1 MHQCLKDSR
10 PLSIRVDRRVLTL
23 GAKGNAGRGM
33 KHEILDIHE
42 LLDIDLKKFERDNSI
57 KLVPTFNN
65 LRDSSAKKETSRSH
79 FDSSFAAKKK
89 GLLIPK
95 KKVSEYH
102 FAIGLGK
109 RNHVELDLNE
119 FLPMKASAK
128 KLSSSVPV
136 KAKLENMQIKKHLLE
151 KYLSGK
157 LKTHR

>member
-1 MHQCLKDSR
+1 
-10 PLSIRVDRRVLTL
+10 
-23 GAKGNAGRGM
+23 M

-79 FDSSFAAKKK
+79 FEGSITAKKM
-89 GLLIPK
+89 GLVIPK

-102 FAIGLGK
+102 FAVGLGK
-109 RNHVELDLNE
+109 RNQQEISNWDNLGA
-119 FLPMKASAK
+119 KSSAK
-128 KLSSSVPV
+128 KVSSSVPV
-136 KAKLENMQIKKHLLE
+136 KAKLENVQIKKHLLE

-157 LKTHR
+157 LKTHK